1 MMESAEPVQWIQDGL
16 CGFSRLVDLV
26 DFSVSLLDPV
36 EPVVL
41 DRLCSPGP
49 CPGGPMLMYAL
60 P

>member
-1 MMESAEPVQWIQDGL
+1 MESADPVQWIQDGL

-41 DRLCSPGP
+41 DRLCSPG
-49 CPGGPMLMYAL
+49 GPMLMYAL